1 MPQTLNLSTAY
12 NRSNLDNQ
20 TLAQQDNL
28 SVYALS
34 LDGPGVISQDQAIAV
49 NEQIQTLNQLRNDII
64 DYVRLR
70 LGDQI
75 VDVELDKEHYDLAI
89 KQAMTRYRQRAGNA
103 VEESFVFLDLLPET
117 QEYILPSYI
126 DTVKAIH
133 RRGIGSVTGTT
144 ASQFEPFASGY
155 LNTYMLVAGRVGGL
169 LNYELFSQY
178 QELAMTMFGGYIN
191 YTWNKV
197 TKKLSLVRKLPG
209 QSITYFKL
217 ANVTITGTTVGSDI
231 TFILQQG
238 QPVIAGDTLFVK
250 NSELE
255 GYNAQYRVKS
265 VANNNTEITVEA
277 LQDLG
282 ASLTS
287 GQIEELKVHSPQID
301 GFTESV
307 ILHVYNTKPDSMLIS
322 DPQILPWIQDYTLAF
337 CKSILGQAR
346 SKFTSVAGPQG
357 AGQLNGT
364 ALLSESQQEMERLDD
379 ELKRYI
385 DGSQPLTW
393 VTG

>member
-12 NRSNLDNQ
+12 NQTNLDNQ
-20 TLAQQDNL
+20 TLSQQDNL

-89 KQAMTRYRQRAGNA
+89 KQALTRYRQRAGNA

-126 DTVKAIH
+126 DTVKAIY

-169 LNYELFSQY
+169 VNYELFSQY

-197 TKKLSLVRKLPG
+197 TKKLSLVRKMPA
-209 QSITYFKL
+209 QNITYFRL
-217 ANVTITGTTVGSDI
+217 SNVTITGTAVGSDI
-231 TFILQQG
+231 TFVLQQG

-250 NSELE
+250 NCPVEA
-255 GYNAQYRVKS
+255 YNAQYRVKS

-277 LQDLG
+277 LRELG
-282 ASLTS
+282 SSLTAE
-287 GQIEELKVHSPQID
+287 QIAEIKAHSPQVD

-322 DPQILPWIQDYTLAF
+322 DPQILPWIQDYALAF
-337 CKSILGQAR
+337 CKGILGQAR
-346 SKFTSVAGPQG
+346 SKFSSVAGPQG
-357 AGQLNGT
+357 AGQLNGS
-364 ALLSESQQEMERLDD
+364 ALLTESQQEMERLDE

-385 DGSQPLTW
+385 DGSTPLTW
-393 VTG
+393 VIG

>member
-20 TLAQQDNL
+20 TLSQQDNL

-49 NEQIQTLNQLRNDII
+49 NEQIQSLNQLRNDII

-89 KQAMTRYRQRAGNA
+89 KQALTRYRQRAGNA

-117 QEYILPSYI
+117 QEYILPNYI
-126 DTVKAIH
+126 DTVKAIY

-144 ASQFEPFASGY
+144 ASQFEPFAAGY

-169 LNYELFSQY
+169 VNYELFSQY

-197 TKKLSLVRKLPG
+197 TKKLSLVRKLPA
-209 QSITYFKL
+209 QNITYFKL
-217 ANVTITGTTVGSDI
+217 SDVTITGTTVGSDI
-231 TFILQQG
+231 TFVLQQE
-238 QPVIAGDTLFVK
+238 QPVVAGDTLFVK

-265 VANNNTEITVEA
+265 VTNNNTEITVEA
-277 LQDLG
+277 LQALG
-282 ASLTS
+282 SALTS
-287 GQIEELKVHSPQID
+287 EQISKLKVHSPQLD

-307 ILHVYNTKPDSMLIS
+307 ILHVFNIKPDSMLIS
-322 DPQILPWIQDYTLAF
+322 DPQILPWIQDYALAF
-337 CKSILGQAR
+337 CKGILGQAR
-346 SKFTSVAGPQG
+346 SKFSSVAGPQG

-364 ALLSESQQEMERLDD
+364 ALLAESQQEMDRLD
-379 ELKRYI
+379 EEIKRYI
-385 DGSQPLTW
+385 DGSAPLTW
-393 VTG
+393 ITG

>member
-12 NRSNLDNQ
+12 NRTNLDNQ
-20 TLAQQDNL
+20 TLNQQDNL

-89 KQAMTRYRQRAGNA
+89 KQALTRYRQRAGNA

-117 QEYILPSYI
+117 QEYILPNYI
-126 DTVKAIH
+126 DTVKAIY

-169 LNYELFSQY
+169 VNYELFSQY

-191 YTWNKV
+191 FTWNKV
-197 TKKLSLVRKLPG
+197 TKKLSLVRKLPS
-209 QSITYFKL
+209 QNITYFKL
-217 ANVTITGTTVGSDI
+217 SNVTITGTAVGSDI

-238 QPVIAGDTLFVK
+238 QPVVAGDTLFVK

-277 LQDLG
+277 LRDLG
-282 ASLTS
+282 SSLTS
-287 GQIEELKVHSPQID
+287 GQIAELKVHSPQID

-322 DPQILPWIQDYTLAF
+322 DAQILPWIQDYTLAF

-364 ALLSESQQEMERLDD
+364 ALLAESQQEMERLDE

-393 VTG
+393 VVG

>member
-20 TLAQQDNL
+20 TLNQQDNL

-75 VDVELDKEHYDLAI
+75 VDVELDKEHYDIAI
-89 KQAMTRYRQRAGNA
+89 KQALTRYRQRAGNA

-117 QEYILPSYI
+117 QEYIQPNYI
-126 DTVKAIH
+126 DTVKAIY

-169 LNYELFSQY
+169 VNYELFSQY

-191 YTWNKV
+191 FTWNKV
-197 TKKLSLVRKLPG
+197 TKKLSLVRKLPS
-209 QSITYFKL
+209 QSITYFRI
-217 ANVTITGTTVGSDI
+217 ANVNITGTAVGSDI
-231 TFILQQG
+231 TFVLSQA

-250 NSELE
+250 NCQLE

-277 LQDLG
+277 LQELG
-282 ASLTS
+282 SSLTS
-287 GQIEELKVHSPQID
+287 GQIAELKVHSPQID

-364 ALLSESQQEMERLDD
+364 ALLAESQQEMDRLDE

-393 VTG
+393 VVG